1 MKIQQNLDVQIN
13 PFQNQ
18 NNESSVAGA
27 AKAGQK
33 SGNLSS
39 ISGANLKGESLIQQ
53 RQGLAKKQALKVVS
67 DAFGG
72 EKKLDAQMQSIKDE
86 IKRLQDEINE
96 KTANTIENDAKL
108 KELQEE
114 YGIDPD
120 SKENQD
126 LTRLAFKANYSKDGL
141 SEEEMSSMSEY
152 QQKALYYVSKYQ
164 QNSLDIDRA
173 KSLLAANVQGYSDMK
188 SERNK
193 SQDMLNAQEAAEE
206 IMEASNGETIALL
219 TQEAVDHV
227 DEEQKEREEEAKE
240 AAEKKKEEKKEEA
253 KKLEKEAMQQEMIE
267 NIKEHAAESQG
278 TSADAKCAVA
288 RRERAEANHVD
299 AEGVQKTI
307 ISDGASIEDTQNAVN
322 TEITN
327 ILNKLSLLSSDVKG
341 SAIDSQL

>member
-27 AKAGQK
+27 TKAGQK
-33 SGNLSS
+33 TGNISS

-126 LTRLAFKANYSKDGL
+126 LTRLAFKANYSKEGL
-141 SEEEMSSMSEY
+141 SEEEMSTMSEY
-152 QQKALYYVSKYQ
+152 QQKALYYVSKNQ

-173 KSLLAANVQGYSDMK
+173 KSLQAANVQGYSDMK

-278 TSADAKCAVA
+278 TSADAKRAVA

-307 ISDGASIEDTQNAVN
+307 ISDGTSIEDTQNAVN

-341 SAIDSQL
+341 STIDSQI

>member
-126 LTRLAFKANYSKDGL
+126 LTRLAFKANYSKEGL
-141 SEEEMSSMSEY
+141 SEEEMSTMSEY
-152 QQKALYYVSKYQ
+152 QQKALYYVSKNQ

-173 KSLLAANVQGYSDMK
+173 KSLQAANVQGYSDMK

-278 TSADAKCAVA
+278 TSADAKRAEA

-322 TEITN
+322 SEIAN
-327 ILNKLSLLSSDVKG
+327 ILNRLSLLSNDVKG

>member
-18 NNESSVAGA
+18 NNESSVSGA

-126 LTRLAFKANYSKDGL
+126 LTRLAFKANYSKEGL
-141 SEEEMSSMSEY
+141 SEEEMSSISEY
-152 QQKALYYVSKYQ
+152 QQKALYYVSKNQ

-173 KSLLAANVQGYSDMK
+173 KSLQAANVQGYSDMK

-253 KKLEKEAMQQEMIE
+253 KKLEKEALQQEMIE
-267 NIKEHAAESQG
+267 NIKEHAAESNR
-278 TSADAKCAVA
+278 TSADTKRAIA
-288 RRERAEANHVD
+288 RRERAEAD
-299 AEGVQKTI
+299 SMGAEEAQRAI
-307 ISDGASIEDTQNAVN
+307 ISEGASMEDTQNAVN

-341 SAIDSQL
+341 SAIDSQI

>member
-27 AKAGQK
+27 GKAGQK
-33 SGNLSS
+33 NGNLSA

-67 DAFGG
+67 DAFAG

-126 LTRLAFKANYSKDGL
+126 LTRLAFKANYSKEGL
-141 SEEEMSSMSEY
+141 SEEEMSTMSEY
-152 QQKALYYVSKYQ
+152 QQKALYYVSKNQ

-278 TSADAKCAVA
+278 TSADAKRAVA

-307 ISDGASIEDTQNAVN
+307 ISDGTSIEDTQNAVN

-341 SAIDSQL
+341 STIDSQI

>member
-126 LTRLAFKANYSKDGL
+126 LTRLAFKANYSKEGL

-152 QQKALYYVSKYQ
+152 QQKALYYVSKNQ

-173 KSLLAANVQGYSDMK
+173 KSLQAANVQGYSDMK

-253 KKLEKEAMQQEMIE
+253 KKLEKEAIQQEMIE

-278 TSADAKCAVA
+278 TSADAKRAVA
-288 RRERAEANHVD
+288 RRERAEANRVD

-307 ISDGASIEDTQNAVN
+307 ISDGTSIEDTQNAVN

-341 SAIDSQL
+341 SAIDSQI

>member
-1 MKIQQNLDVQIN
+1 MKIQQNLDVQLN
-13 PFQNQ
+13 PFQ

-27 AKAGQK
+27 VKAGQK
-33 SGNLSS
+33 TGNISS

-126 LTRLAFKANYSKDGL
+126 LTRLAFKANYSKEGL

-152 QQKALYYVSKYQ
+152 QQKALYYVSKNQ

-173 KSLLAANVQGYSDMK
+173 KSLQAANVQGYSDMK

-193 SQDMLNAQEAAEE
+193 SQDMLNAQEAEEE

-227 DEEQKEREEEAKE
+227 DEEQKEREKEAKE
-240 AAEKKKEEKKEEA
+240 AEEKKKEEKKEEA

-278 TSADAKCAVA
+278 TSADAKRAVA

-307 ISDGASIEDTQNAVN
+307 ISDGTSIEDTQNAVN

-341 SAIDSQL
+341 STIDSQI

>member
-13 PFQNQ
+13 PLQNQ

-126 LTRLAFKANYSKDGL
+126 LTRLAFKANYSKEGL

-152 QQKALYYVSKYQ
+152 QQKALYYVSKNQ

-173 KSLLAANVQGYSDMK
+173 KSLQAANVQGYSDMK

-278 TSADAKCAVA
+278 TSADAKRAVA

-322 TEITN
+322 SEIAN
-327 ILNKLSLLSSDVKG
+327 ILNRLSLLSNDVKG

>member
-96 KTANTIENDAKL
+96 KTVNTIENDAKL

-126 LTRLAFKANYSKDGL
+126 LTRLAFKANYSKEGL

-152 QQKALYYVSKYQ
+152 QQKALYYVSKNQ

-278 TSADAKCAVA
+278 TSADAKRAVA

-322 TEITN
+322 SEIAN
-327 ILNKLSLLSSDVKG
+327 ILNRLSLLSNDVKG

>member
-1 MKIQQNLDVQIN
+1 MKILQNLDVQLN
-13 PFQNQ
+13 PFQ

-27 AKAGQK
+27 VKAGQK
-33 SGNLSS
+33 TGNISS
-39 ISGANLKGESLIQQ
+39 ISGANLQGESLIQQ

-126 LTRLAFKANYSKDGL
+126 LTRLAFKANYSKEGL
-141 SEEEMSSMSEY
+141 SEEEMSTMSEY
-152 QQKALYYVSKYQ
+152 QQKALYYVSKNQ

-173 KSLLAANVQGYSDMK
+173 KSLQAANVQGYSDMK

-278 TSADAKCAVA
+278 TSADAKRAVA

>member
-1 MKIQQNLDVQIN
+1 MRIQQNTDVQIN
-13 PFQNQ
+13 PLQNQ
-18 NNESSVAGA
+18 DNAQIANGKVAN
-27 AKAGQK
+27 KN
-33 SGNLSS
+33 GNLSS
-39 ISGANLKGESLIQQ
+39 VSGANLKGESLVQQ
-53 RQGLAKKQALKVVS
+53 RQGLARKQALKVVS

-96 KTANTIENDAKL
+96 KTANTMENDAKL

-120 SKENQD
+120 GEESKE
-126 LTRLAFKANYSKDGL
+126 LSKLAFKMNNSKDGL
-141 SEEEMSSMSEY
+141 YDEEISKMSEY
-152 QQKALYYVSKYQ
+152 QQKALYYVAANQ

-173 KSLLAANVQGYSDMK
+173 KAQQMGNVQGYADMK
-188 SERNK
+188 RERAK
-193 SQDMLNAQEAAEE
+193 SQDMLKAQDEAED
-206 IMEASNGETIALL
+206 IMEAANGEAIALL

-278 TSADAKCAVA
+278 TSADAKRAVA

-341 SAIDSQL
+341 STVDSQI